1 MDRRLTGRLQV
12 GIFAAAVGQASGSG
26 AAELPCPPVCGRQR
40 SAAAL
45 AEGPATGVPER
56 GSGPGAAHMPAA
68 TAAGRSEQMTR
79 PAGPVPGTGVG
90 ADSISRPARQVHLA
104 VLMAFAATGQPPSP
118 AEIERLIRAGGGEP
132 DGDVGHAQM
141 PGHHPRSRARHRPGH
156 HRRGRRRPGPVD
168 APVRGRVRRPGW
180 RCRLPV
186 RGRLLRVHQL
196 FHHGPDG
203 SVLGPPPSRDRRQD
217 PAPRRGAPHW
227 HRPVRRLAAASRRP
241 RSPPE
246 H

>member
-168 APVRGRVRRPGW
+168 APVRGRVRRPAATPAARPRTAAAGTSTFSP
-180 RCRLPV
+180 RP
-186 RGRLLRVHQL
+186 GRL
-196 FHHGPDG
+196 GP
-203 SVLGPPPSRDRRQD
+203 GP
-217 PAPRRGAPHW
+217 
-227 HRPVRRLAAASRRP
+227 AAIP
-241 RSPPE
+241 RSAARSRAATGRSALASTSSAPCCSQPTTT
-246 H
+246 